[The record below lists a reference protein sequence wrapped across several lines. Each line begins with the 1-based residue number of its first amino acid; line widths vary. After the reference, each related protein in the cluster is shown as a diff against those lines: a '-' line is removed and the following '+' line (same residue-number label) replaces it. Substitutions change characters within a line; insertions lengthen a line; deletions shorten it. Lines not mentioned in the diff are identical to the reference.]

1 MDNSSSDFNNSL
13 RDGDP
18 PDDHPLNSQPT
29 DHQLADDDDLT
40 DELRDEIREHG
51 DRMKSLTQGDLQATS
66 LLVDATLSQV
76 SAAFIKETR
85 QQEDPSPMVTRV
97 FTALMNLLASM
108 DLRVPLNQAGEFYSV
123 HPWKSI

>member
-1 MDNSSSDFNNSL
+1 M
-13 RDGDP
+13 
-18 PDDHPLNSQPT
+18 T
-29 DHQLADDDDLT
+29 
-40 DELRDEIREHG
+40 
-51 DRMKSLTQGDLQATS
+51 SLTQGDLQTTS
-66 LLVDATLSQV
+66 QLVDATLSQV

-123 HPWKSI
+123 HPWKSIQQVL